1 MRKLREEMAERD
13 AVMSENYATIQH
25 LRSTIQE
32 LEKHKYVLGYK
43 VNAYQVRA
51 GKGLSCQR

>member
-1 MRKLREEMAERD
+1 MEERD

-25 LRSTIQE
+25 LRNMIQD

-43 VNAYQVRA
+43 VRE
-51 GKGLSCQR
+51 